1 MLENWCWSSA
11 EIISL
16 SHHYKTGEKM
26 PQEIVDTIIKTKH
39 VNDALFNLRQLHF
52 AYFDMEMHNLKAHED
67 AKKISPSVE
76 YNKLRT
82 EISLLDPPQENKD
95 VCISKAAPV
104 DSSYSSTDTL
114 LQNFGHGE
122 ATFGHLMGGY
132 DAGYYGYLW
141 FVPHISLSPPVFT
154 H

>member
-16 SHHYKTGEKM
+16 SHHYKTGQKM

-52 AYFDMEMHNLKAHED
+52 AFFDMEMHNLKAHED
-67 AKKISPSVE
+67 AKTINPSIE

-82 EISLLDPPQENKD
+82 EISLLDPPQDNKD
-95 VCISKAAPV
+95 VCISSI
-104 DSSYSSTDTL
+104 DRNYSNTNIFWSRTSVMVKRRL
-114 LQNFGHGE
+114 G
-122 ATFGHLMGGY
+122 
-132 DAGYYGYLW
+132 
-141 FVPHISLSPPVFT
+141 I
-154 H
+154 